1 MSERFVRPLELRAE
15 SRTLIGTALRYG
27 DVSPS
32 HKERF
37 LPGAFGDLSG
47 VKWLDYR
54 HDPTRVVAHTGDGSL
69 KLSDS
74 PEALTLRAE
83 LPALPLSDLV
93 LKEIQDGTLS
103 GLSIEFRSLGERTSN
118 NLRVV
123 ERASLVGVGLVANP
137 SYPESKVETRQ
148 AGVLFGRIPFSN
160 SASGPLDCECVR
172 GSGTCTS
179 ISLDPGSVVFED
191 DRDILA
197 VWKSFGA
204 PIGSLSKG
212 TLRYEVTDKALEV
225 YIDLPD
231 TSWSADLIQAAES
244 VPIHTRPL
252 FDSDDMEY
260 TEIDVDG
267 ETVKKVSRLTAK
279 AFLVGPT
286 PHNKNW
292 PEVEIIPAKRKTSNR
307 ERYPWL

>member
-1 MSERFVRPLELRAE
+1 MSERLVRPLELRAE

-37 LPGAFGDLSG
+37 VPGAFGDLSG

-103 GLSIEFRSLGERTSN
+103 GLSIEFRSIDERTSN
-118 NLRVV
+118 DLRVV
-123 ERASLVGVGLVANP
+123 ERASLVGVGLVATP

-148 AGVLFGRIPFSN
+148 AGLLFAKIPYEKEL
-160 SASGPLDCECVR
+160 ACECYR
-172 GSGTCTS
+172 GSGNCNTVS
-179 ISLDPGSVVFED
+179 FEPG
-191 DRDILA
+191 A
-197 VWKSFGA
+197 VEFVDEENLIATFKSFA
-204 PIGSLSKG
+204 TPLASVSKG
-212 TLRYEVTDKALEV
+212 TLRYEAVDDGLEI
-225 YIDLPD
+225 YLDIPD
-231 TSWSADLIQAAES
+231 TSWGRDLVETAES
-244 VPIHTRPL
+244 VPVVARPL
-252 FDSDDMEY
+252 FDADEVEA
-260 TEIDVDG
+260 TEVEIDG
-267 ETVKKVSRLTAK
+267 EKVAK
-279 AFLVGPT
+279 LSKVPT
-286 PHNKNW
+286 RAILIGSTPNGKGW
-292 PEVEIIPAKRKTSNR
+292 PEVEITPAKRRLSRR